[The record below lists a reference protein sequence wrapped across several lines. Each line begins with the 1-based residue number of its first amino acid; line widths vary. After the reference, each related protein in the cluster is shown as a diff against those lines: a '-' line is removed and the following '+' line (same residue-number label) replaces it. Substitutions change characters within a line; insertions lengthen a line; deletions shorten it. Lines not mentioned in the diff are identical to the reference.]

1 MSELPRVDEIV
12 EAIAKDYGN
21 EGFVPNLKD
30 KAVLVL
36 LNAFNEL
43 QALCE
48 SDSDERQAYVL
59 VTRTKDYLRAVG
71 LTKKEET

>member
-48 SDSDERQAYVL
+48 SGSDETQSYVL
-59 VTRTKDYLRAVG
+59 VTRSKNYLRAVG
-71 LTKKEET
+71 LTKDNE